1 MALQLDPEVQAALAP
16 VMAAVDSM
24 PKLAAGD
31 VEGRRASYTGML
43 EAMFATLP
51 IPTDVTTKDY
61 HTTTTD
67 GHSLLLR
74 WISKTPSAAGTP
86 TPAVVYA
93 HGGGELYSFQDRLLF
108 AELTFSNR
116 NDLGQ
121 HHNVQPRPDG
131 LGLPVRRPVLGR

>member
-1 MALQLDPEVQAALAP
+1 MALQLDPEIEAALAP
-16 VMAAVDSM
+16 MMAAMASM

-31 VEGRRASYTGML
+31 VEGRRTAFSGVL
-43 EAMFATLP
+43 GAMFATLS

-74 WISKTPSAAGTP
+74 WITKTPDTAGTP

-93 HGGGELYSFQDRLLF
+93 HGGGELCSLQGRLPF
-108 AELTFSNR
+108 WN
-116 NDLGQ
+116 
-121 HHNVQPRPDG
+121 
-131 LGLPVRRPVLGR
+131 

>member
-16 VMAAVDSM
+16 LMGAMASM
-24 PKLAAGD
+24 PKPVAGD
-31 VEGRRASYTGML
+31 IEGRRTSFTGML
-43 EAMFATLP
+43 EAMFGALP

-74 WISKTPSAAGTP
+74 WVSKTPSAAGTA

-93 HGGGELYSFQDRLLF
+93 HGGGELRSFQARLSF
-108 AELTFSNR
+108 CRTDF
-116 NDLGQ
+116 
-121 HHNVQPRPDG
+121 HK
-131 LGLPVRRPVLGR
+131 

>member
-16 VMAAVDSM
+16 MMAVMASM

-31 VEGRRASYTGML
+31 VEGRRASFAGML
-43 EAMFATLP
+43 EAMFAALP

-93 HGGGELYSFQDRLLF
+93 HGGGELCSFQGRLVFLRTNF
-108 AELTFSNR
+108 LK
-116 NDLGQ
+116 
-121 HHNVQPRPDG
+121 
-131 LGLPVRRPVLGR
+131 

>member
-16 VMAAVDSM
+16 MMAVMASM

-31 VEGRRASYTGML
+31 VEGRRMLSAGIL
-43 EAMFATLP
+43 EAMFGALP

-61 HTTTTD
+61 YTTTTD

-74 WISKTPSAAGTP
+74 WISKTPSAAETP

-93 HGGGELYSFQDRLLF
+93 HGGGELCSFQDRLLF
-108 AELTFSNR
+108 VRLTFTNR
-116 NDLGQ
+116 NVHG
-121 HHNVQPRPDG
+121 
-131 LGLPVRRPVLGR
+131 

>member
-1 MALQLDPEVQAALAP
+1 MGLQLDPEIQAASAP
-16 VMAAVDSM
+16 MMAAMASI

-31 VEGRRASYTGML
+31 VEGRRTAFSGML
-43 EAMFATLP
+43 KAMFATLA

-74 WISKTPSAAGTP
+74 WITKTPSAAGTP

-93 HGGGELYSFQDRLLF
+93 HGGGELCSFQGRLLF
-108 AELTFSNR
+108 LELTLSNR
-116 NDLGQ
+116 NDHG
-121 HHNVQPRPDG
+121 
-131 LGLPVRRPVLGR
+131 

>member
-16 VMAAVDSM
+16 MMAVMASM

-31 VEGRRASYTGML
+31 VEGRRMLSTGML
-43 EAMFATLP
+43 EAMFGTLP

-74 WISKTPSAAGTP
+74 WVSKTPSAAGTA

-93 HGGGELYSFQDRLLF
+93 HGGGELCSFQDRLLF
-108 AELTFSNR
+108 VQLTCTNR
-116 NDLGQ
+116 NDHG
-121 HHNVQPRPDG
+121 
-131 LGLPVRRPVLGR
+131 

>member
-16 VMAAVDSM
+16 MMAAVDSM

-31 VEGRRASYTGML
+31 VEGRRMAFAGVL
-43 EAMFATLP
+43 GAMFATLP

-74 WISKTPSAAGTP
+74 WITKTSGAAGTA

-93 HGGGELYSFQDRLLF
+93 HGGGELCSFQDRLLF

-121 HHNVQPRPDG
+121 HHDVQPRSDG
-131 LGLPVRRPVLGR
+131 LGLPVRRPILGR

>member
-1 MALQLDPEVQAALAP
+1 MTLQLDPEVQAALAP
-16 VMAAVDSM
+16 MMAAMASM

-31 VEGRRASYTGML
+31 IEGRRASFPSML
-43 EAMFATLP
+43 EAMFGALP

-93 HGGGELYSFQDRLLF
+93 HGGGELCSFQDRLL
-108 AELTFSNR
+108 L
-116 NDLGQ
+116 
-121 HHNVQPRPDG
+121 
-131 LGLPVRRPVLGR
+131 